1 MNLQKG
7 GSKCRKKGE
16 LIRGKKKKAKGEQ
29 RGVVKTG
36 DHNLQHLPRPQK
48 RWMQMSPDES
58 DIMTCKTLQDH
69 TSTWSK
75 DGQELKL
82 SGMREPQ
89 LGALQTCR
97 IS

>member
-1 MNLQKG
+1 
-7 GSKCRKKGE
+7 
-16 LIRGKKKKAKGEQ
+16 
-29 RGVVKTG
+29 
-36 DHNLQHLPRPQK
+36 
-48 RWMQMSPDES
+48 MSPDES